1 MVDLNDMIEL
11 KSLDPDL
18 QKFILKKNNRRSAAD
33 RITYAELL
41 NFRFMY
47 INHLLSKELKSTDEF
62 NAEYRVKVEKERKS
76 AKNLNKEMAQHSTFG
91 EKMADHLAKYAG
103 SWPFIILFLVFLV
116 AWMFLNVTGI
126 FFHPFDKYPFI
137 LLNLALSCLAAL
149 QAPII
154 MMSQNRQAMRDRME
168 AENDYQ
174 TNLKS
179 EVEISLLHE
188 KIDYL
193 MSTKWEHIIALQQLQ
208 IELLAQLKELPISP
222 EAVAQ
227 SQKELLDAERK
238 QNDFDPKDKPP
249 KPK

>member
-1 MVDLNDMIEL
+1 
-11 KSLDPDL
+11 
-18 QKFILKKNNRRSAAD
+18 
-33 RITYAELL
+33 
-41 NFRFMY
+41 
-47 INHLLSKELKSTDEF
+47 
-62 NAEYRVKVEKERKS
+62 
-76 AKNLNKEMAQHSTFG
+76 
-91 EKMADHLAKYAG
+91 
-103 SWPFIILFLVFLV
+103 
-116 AWMFLNVTGI
+116 
-126 FFHPFDKYPFI
+126 
-137 LLNLALSCLAAL
+137 LAAL

-238 QNDFDPKDKPP
+238 QNDFDPKGKPP